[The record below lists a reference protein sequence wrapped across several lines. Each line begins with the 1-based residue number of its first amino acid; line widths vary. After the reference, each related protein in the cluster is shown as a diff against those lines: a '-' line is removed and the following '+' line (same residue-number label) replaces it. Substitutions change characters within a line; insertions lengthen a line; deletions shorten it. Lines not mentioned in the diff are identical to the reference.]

1 MSISV
6 NTLSKEVCQHS
17 LLLLGIIS
25 VCFLISGKPGT
36 CEKIGKFQC
45 NNTKCINKNYICD
58 FHDDCGDNSDESK
71 SDGAFCGRWTF
82 KIHLLKV
89 TF

>member
-6 NTLSKEVCQHS
+6 NTLSKEVCQHF

-25 VCFLISGKPGT
+25 VCFLISGTPGT
-36 CEKIGKFQC
+36 CEKFGSFSVTME
-45 NNTKCINKNYICD
+45 NVSRNTTYAIPTMTAEITAMSRRKMVLYVV
-58 FHDDCGDNSDESK
+58 GE
-71 SDGAFCGRWTF
+71 
-82 KIHLLKV
+82 LLKF

>member
-17 LLLLGIIS
+17 LLFLGIIS
-25 VCFLISGKPGT
+25 VCFLISGTPGT

-45 NNTKCINKNYICD
+45 KNGKCITKSLICNSKN
-58 FHDDCGDNSDESK
+58 DCGDKSDESK
-71 SDGAFCGRWTF
+71 KDGAFCGRWTV

>member
-6 NTLSKEVCQHS
+6 NTLSQKVCQHS
-17 LLLLGIIS
+17 LLLLGIVS
-25 VCFLISGKPGT
+25 VCFQFSGKPGT

-45 NNTKCINKNYICD
+45 NNGKCINKYYMCD
-58 FHDDCGDNSDESK
+58 WKNNCRDNSDESMK
-71 SDGAFCGRWTF
+71 GGAWCSWWTF